1 MIKTKRTAMIC
12 LLFTILLLGVGCF
25 GFMGFGNTTAYA
37 ATTPKYT
44 MTFSGTHTN
53 LGWGANGLQTQ
64 ITDQTKISVQKV
76 WSSGD
81 KEFVGKFCFR
91 ECNA

>member
-64 ITDQTKISVQKV
+64 ITDQTKIRYRKY
-76 WSSGD
+76 GRPAI
-81 KEFVGKFCFR
+81 KR
-91 ECNA
+91 M